1 MTQKSVISYPT
12 PPYQNPP
19 IEPQFYQPKM
29 YIISAITLGILTT
42 ITTSIP
48 HDYVIGQLCR
58 LLIPSKY
65 GSREL
70 NEKEAYVIAIPSDTQ
85 ITLEI
90 DSNGVDP
97 FITSPTFIPFQQKT
111 LPQILAIGDIN
122 MGKIN
127 NSGRINN
134 GTFIPGSFINI
145 SPL

>member
-1 MTQKSVISYPT
+1 MTQKGVISFPT

-19 IEPQFYQPKM
+19 IEPQFYQPRM
-29 YIISAITLGILTT
+29 YIISSITLGVFTT

-58 LLIPSKY
+58 ILIPSKY
-65 GSREL
+65 GSRLL
-70 NEKEAYVIAIPSDTQ
+70 NEIEAYVIAIPSDIQ
-85 ITLEI
+85 VTLDY

-97 FITSPTFIPFQQKT
+97 FIASPTFVPFEQKT
-111 LPQILAIGDIN
+111 LPEILAIGDIN
-122 MGKIN
+122 SGAIN
-127 NSGRINN
+127 TTGRRNT